1 MAAACTFAPTHAV
14 QTPDCLVQQAQA
26 ATSSAPQRQQPNQR
40 TSGPES
46 MKWQPHTPE
55 PSLPPALPRLP
66 LLPPPATCSMPELLL
81 LLLPLLGAVQE
92 RSRVGGGN
100 DCGGCC
106 C

>member
-1 MAAACTFAPTHAV
+1 
-14 QTPDCLVQQAQA
+14 
-26 ATSSAPQRQQPNQR
+26 
-40 TSGPES
+40 
-46 MKWQPHTPE
+46 
-55 PSLPPALPRLP
+55 
-66 LLPPPATCSMPELLL
+66 MPELLL